1 MKRICPVCAAVIE
14 VSENGKS
21 DEINDSI
28 CARCGSKMDVKQSPK
43 EAVTSRVSD
52 KKQKK
57 VIFCTIFGVRFYRAA
72 IGFFTKLA
80 LSRHRCC
87 LLVVEGRCSARC
99 IDAVRDSSSPDVNAV
114 LKDKIL

>member
-1 MKRICPVCAAVIE
+1 MTTWDIFPAKLCDNRKCVYLKKW
-14 VSENGKS
+14 SFF
-21 DEINDSI
+21 
-28 CARCGSKMDVKQSPK
+28 
-43 EAVTSRVSD
+43 SD